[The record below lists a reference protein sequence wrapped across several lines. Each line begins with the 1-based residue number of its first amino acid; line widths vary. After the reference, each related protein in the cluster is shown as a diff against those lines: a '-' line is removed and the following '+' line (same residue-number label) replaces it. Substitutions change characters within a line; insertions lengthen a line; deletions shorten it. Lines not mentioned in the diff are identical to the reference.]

1 VNEERWVRHLID
13 ACHEVRER
21 VRQSH
26 LPADRDL
33 LATVNELCGQLEK
46 RLSHFKTRSVS

>member
-1 VNEERWVRHLID
+1 MNEERWVRHLID

-33 LATVNELCGQLEK
+33 LATVDELCGHLEK